1 MEILHL
7 NEESYKELMQK
18 QGVAVVDFYATWC
31 PPCKMLA
38 PIMEEIASEA
48 TDYTVAKLDIDQA
61 IDIANELGV
70 MSIPTVI
77 IFKDGQEQER
87 LVGFRNKE
95 ELLETINGIINQ

>member
-7 NEESYKELMQK
+7 NEGSYRELMK
-18 QGVAVVDFYATWC
+18 QSGVAVVDFYATWC

-38 PIMEEIASEA
+38 PIIEEIASEA
-48 TDYTVAKLDIDQA
+48 KGYTVAKLDVDEA
-61 IDIANELGV
+61 IEVANELGV

-77 IFKDGQEQER
+77 IFVDGVEKER

-95 ELLETINGIINQ
+95 ELLEAISNVVA

>member
-7 NEESYKELMQK
+7 NENSYKELLQK

-38 PIMEEIASEA
+38 PIMEEIAEEA
-48 TDYTVAKLDIDQA
+48 ENYVVAKLDIDEA
-61 IDIANELGV
+61 INVANELGV

-77 IFKDGQEQER
+77 IFKDGQEMER
-87 LVGFRNKE
+87 LIGFRNKE
-95 ELLETINGIINQ
+95 ELLEKINNIVC

>member
-1 MEILHL
+1 MEILQL
-7 NEESYKELMQK
+7 NENTYKELMQK

-38 PIMEEIASEA
+38 PIMEEIADEA
-48 TDYTVAKLDIDQA
+48 EGYTVAKLDIDEA
-61 IDIANELGV
+61 INIANELGV

-77 IFKDGQEQER
+77 IFKDGEEKER

-95 ELLETINGIINQ
+95 ELLKAINAIVL

>member
-7 NEESYKELMQK
+7 NENSYKELLQK

-38 PIMEEIASEA
+38 PIMEEIAEEA
-48 TDYTVAKLDIDQA
+48 ENYIVAKLDIDEA
-61 IDIANELGV
+61 INVANELGV

-77 IFKDGQEQER
+77 IFKDGQEMER
-87 LVGFRNKE
+87 LIGFRNKE
-95 ELLETINGIINQ
+95 ELLEKINNIVC

>member
-7 NEESYKELMQK
+7 NEGSYRELMK
-18 QGVAVVDFYATWC
+18 QSGVAVVDFYATWC

-38 PIMEEIASEA
+38 PIIEEIASEA
-48 TDYTVAKLDIDQA
+48 KGYTVAKLDVDEGIEV
-61 IDIANELGV
+61 ANELGV

-77 IFKDGQEQER
+77 IFVDGVEKER

-95 ELLETINGIINQ
+95 ELLEAISNVVA

>member
-7 NEESYKELMQK
+7 NENSYKELLQK

-38 PIMEEIASEA
+38 PIMEEIAEEA
-48 TDYTVAKLDIDQA
+48 ENCVVAKLDIDEA
-61 IDIANELGV
+61 INVANELGV

-77 IFKDGQEQER
+77 IFKDGQEMER
-87 LVGFRNKE
+87 LIGFRNKE
-95 ELLETINGIINQ
+95 ELLEKINNIVC

>member
-7 NEESYKELMQK
+7 NEDSYKELMQK

-38 PIMEEIASEA
+38 PIMEEIAEEA
-48 TDYTVAKLDIDQA
+48 NGYTVAKLDIDQA
-61 IDIANELGV
+61 INIANELGV

-95 ELLETINGIINQ
+95 ELLDAINSIVK